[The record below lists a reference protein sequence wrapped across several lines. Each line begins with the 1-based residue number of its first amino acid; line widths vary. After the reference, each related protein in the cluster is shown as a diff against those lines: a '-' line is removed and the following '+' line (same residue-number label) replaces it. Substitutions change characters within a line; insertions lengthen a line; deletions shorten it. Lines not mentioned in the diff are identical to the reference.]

1 MDANVRQHLLAAGI
15 NVDTALE
22 RFLRNS
28 ALWEKY
34 LRRFPD
40 DPNYALLCQ
49 AMEQGDMEAAFTAA
63 HTLKGVAGNLSLDAL
78 FAATSTVVESL
89 RRRDLSAAREQM
101 LPLQHAYGQ
110 VLDALSAWR

>member
-1 MDANVRQHLLAAGI
+1 
-15 NVDTALE
+15 
-22 RFLRNS
+22 
-28 ALWEKY
+28 
-34 LRRFPD
+34 
-40 DPNYALLCQ
+40 
-49 AMEQGDMEAAFTAA
+49 MEAAFTAA

-78 FAATSTVVESL
+78 FGRYLHGVVESL

>member
-28 ALWEKY
+28 ALMEKY

-78 FAATSTVVESL
+78 FAATST
-89 RRRDLSAAREQM
+89 EQM

>member
-28 ALWEKY
+28 ALMEKY
-34 LRRFPD
+34 LRRFLD